1 MKRIA
6 AIALALAVLQT
17 NACALFGKADALSP
31 RYFDPGAT
39 EHQASKAAPE
49 GDAARPA
56 VRLGR
61 VVAAE
66 HLKERL
72 VYRASNEEISFYEDR
87 RWTEQPENYLRR
99 ALARALF
106 EDAGLRQVVS
116 GAGPTLEAEM
126 TAFEEVRGPKPFV
139 RVSIT
144 VVLHDD
150 SVSRLRH
157 TFTVDKPLEGG
168 QAADQ
173 IVQALAFV
181 LRQVTDDIAKATVT
195 SLARVEAEDKAASA
209 APAPAR

>member
-1 MKRIA
+1 MNWLPITVLVL
-6 AIALALAVLQT
+6 LAPLS
-17 NACALFGKADALSP
+17 ACAFFGKADALSP
-31 RYFDPGAT
+31 RYFDPGSR
-39 EHQASKAAPE
+39 EHVTSRSPALKDEPS
-49 GDAARPA
+49 RPA

-61 VVAAE
+61 VVASE

-72 VYRASNEEISFYEDR
+72 VFRASNEEISFYEDR

-106 EDAGLRQVVS
+106 EDSGLRQVVS

-157 TFTVDKPLEGG
+157 TFTVDKATDAG
-168 QAADQ
+168 QAPDQ
-173 IVQALAFV
+173 IVHALALV
-181 LRQVTDDIAKATVT
+181 LSQVTDEIAKATVA
-195 SLARVEAEDKAASA
+195 SLARVVEEDKRAGAV
-209 APAPAR
+209 PVP